1 MTTKKT
7 PKTPKLFTCD
17 ICDFVCRKKC
27 DYNRHLTTRKHEILT
42 KGLTEKTPENIC
54 KCGKKYKHRQSLYNH
69 QRTCPLADKEEEPIT
84 QPTQAVEQTNQAII
98 NAMNNL
104 VEENK
109 KQREE
114 NIKHMETITE
124 LTSTIREMAPKM
136 GNNNKSINIFL
147 NEQCKDA
154 MNIKDFVDSIS
165 LQIEDVQNVGK
176 LGYVDGISNIIVNNL
191 STMEVSKRPIH
202 CSDAK
207 KEIMYVK
214 DHDVWEKEN
223 EDRSKLKQVVE
234 EISNKNI
241 MMLHQA
247 HDTQDVDN
255 SVKMVSEAT
264 GGGGD
269 KTKKDDQIIKNIA
282 KAVVLD

>member
-1 MTTKKT
+1 MMTEKT
-7 PKTPKLFTCD
+7 PKNAEKYYCET
-17 ICDFVCRKKC
+17 CDFVTSKLSNYEK
-27 DYNRHLTTRKHEILT
+27 HLTTRKHEILT
-42 KGLTEKTPENIC
+42 KGLTKKMPENIC

-84 QPTQAVEQTNQAII
+84 QPIQAVEQTNQAII

-165 LQIEDVQNVGK
+165 LQIQDVQNVGK

-191 STMEVSKRPIH
+191 STMEVNKRPIH

-247 HDTQDVDN
+247 HDTEDVDN

-264 GGGGD
+264 GGGD

>member
-1 MTTKKT
+1 
-7 PKTPKLFTCD
+7 
-17 ICDFVCRKKC
+17 
-27 DYNRHLTTRKHEILT
+27 
-42 KGLTEKTPENIC
+42 
-54 KCGKKYKHRQSLYNH
+54 
-69 QRTCPLADKEEEPIT
+69 
-84 QPTQAVEQTNQAII
+84 
-98 NAMNNL
+98 
-104 VEENK
+104 
-109 KQREE
+109 
-114 NIKHMETITE
+114 
-124 LTSTIREMAPKM
+124 
-136 GNNNKSINIFL
+136 
-147 NEQCKDA
+147 

-165 LQIEDVQNVGK
+165 LQIQDVQNVDK

-191 STMEVSKRPIH
+191 STMEVNKRPIH

-247 HDTQDVDN
+247 HDTEDVDN

-282 KAVVLD
+282 KKLVLN

>member
-1 MTTKKT
+1 MTTEKT
-7 PKTPKLFTCD
+7 PKTPKLFTCEV
-17 ICDFVCRKKC
+17 CDFVCRNKK
-27 DYNRHLTTRKHEILT
+27 DYNKHLTTRKHEILT
-42 KGLTEKTPENIC
+42 KGLTKKMPENIC

-69 QRTCPLADKEEEPIT
+69 QRTCPVADNEEEPIT
-84 QPTQAVEQTNQAII
+84 QPIQAVEQPQDESII
-98 NAMNNL
+98 DVMKTL

-109 KQREE
+109 KQRD
-114 NIKHMETITE
+114 TITE

-165 LQIEDVQNVGK
+165 LQIQDVQNVGK

-191 STMEVSKRPIH
+191 STMEVNKRPIH

-214 DHDVWEKEN
+214 DDDVWEKEN

-255 SVKMVSEAT
+255 NVKMVSEAT

>member
-1 MTTKKT
+1 MTEKT
-7 PKTPKLFTCD
+7 PKNAENYYCET
-17 ICDFVCRKKC
+17 CDFVSRKLSNYEK
-27 DYNRHLTTRKHEILT
+27 HLTTRKHEILT
-42 KGLTEKTPENIC
+42 KGLTKKMPENIC
-54 KCGKKYKHRQSLYNH
+54 KCGKKYKHRQGLYRH
-69 QRTCPLADKEEEPIT
+69 QRTCPLVDKEEEPIT
-84 QPTQAVEQTNQAII
+84 QPIQAVEQPQDESII
-98 NAMNNL
+98 DVMKTL

-165 LQIEDVQNVGK
+165 LQIQDVQNVGK

-191 STMEVSKRPIH
+191 STMEVNKRPIH

-255 SVKMVSEAT
+255 NVKMVSEAT

>member
-1 MTTKKT
+1 MTEKAQKT
-7 PKTPKLFTCD
+7 PKIFTCD

-27 DYNRHLTTRKHEILT
+27 DYTRHLSTRKHEMMT
-42 KGLTEKTPENIC
+42 NRVTEKTPDFFCE
-54 KCGKKYKHRQSLYNH
+54 CGKKYKHRQGLHRH
-69 QRTCPLADKEEEPIT
+69 QRTCPVADKEEEPIT
-84 QPTQAVEQTNQAII
+84 QPIQAVEQPQDESII
-98 NAMNNL
+98 DVMKTL

-109 KQREE
+109 KQRD
-114 NIKHMETITE
+114 TITE

-165 LQIEDVQNVGK
+165 LQIQDVQNVGK

-191 STMEVSKRPIH
+191 STMEVNKRPIH

-255 SVKMVSEAT
+255 NVKMVSEAT